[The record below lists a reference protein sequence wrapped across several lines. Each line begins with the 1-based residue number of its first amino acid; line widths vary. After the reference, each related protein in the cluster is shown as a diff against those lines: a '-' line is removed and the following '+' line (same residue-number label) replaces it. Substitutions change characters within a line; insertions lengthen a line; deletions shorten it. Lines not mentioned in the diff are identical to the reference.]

1 MTMPEPQHVYLI
13 PGLFGF
19 AEIGGITY
27 FHHVRELLEERF
39 GTRGVP
45 VVIHDVVTSP
55 TASIRKRA
63 ACVFNSIR
71 NTVAD
76 SSPIHLIGHST
87 GGLDARLFVT
97 PNAALEIETEKLEA
111 LSSRVQTVMTVAT
124 PNYGAPAAAFF
135 SSAMGGQ
142 LLKMISLITIYTM
155 EYGRLPLSLL
165 VEVGRMITR
174 LDDLVGLKDS
184 VLDQL
189 YDELFSEFDAERQDK
204 IKGYLASVRAD
215 NAALGQLT
223 PGGIDLLN
231 AATEDRSGVRYG
243 SVVMR
248 SREPGWK
255 TMRAI
260 GLDPYRQASHI
271 LYRFLHG
278 IGGDR
283 SSRYPTPTPQQASAL
298 VDAYGDVPESDHT
311 DGIVPTRSQ
320 IWGELVCAGNGDH
333 LDVCGHFDDLKHD
346 PPHYDW
352 LATGSGFDRPQ
363 FESLWGSVTDFLLRP
378 SV

>member
-1 MTMPEPQHVYLI
+1 MTEQHHVYLI

-27 FHHVRELLEERF
+27 FHHVRELLEARF
-39 GTRGVP
+39 AAADAS
-45 VVIHDVVTSP
+45 VVIHDVGTSP

-63 ACVFNSIR
+63 ARVYESIR
-71 NTVAD
+71 RTAGD
-76 SSPIHLIGHST
+76 SGPVHLVGHST

-97 PNAALEIETEKLEA
+97 PNAALEIEPHELEA
-111 LSSRVQTVMTVAT
+111 LSSRVRTVVTVAT

-135 SSAMGGQ
+135 SSAMGAQ
-142 LLKMISLITIYTM
+142 LLKMISLTTIYTM
-155 EYGRLPLSLL
+155 EYGKVPLTLL
-165 VEVGRMITR
+165 VEVGGLITR
-174 LDDLVGLKDS
+174 LDDLVGLRGS

-189 YDELFSEFDAERQDK
+189 YDNLLSEFDADRQDK
-204 IKGYLASVRAD
+204 IKGYLESVRGD

-243 SVVMR
+243 CVVMK
-248 SREPGWK
+248 SREPGWG
-255 TMRAI
+255 TMKSI

-278 IGGDR
+278 IGGDENAH
-283 SSRYPTPTPQQASAL
+283 YPTPTPQQARAL
-298 VDAYGDVPESDHT
+298 DDSYEEVPGAAHT

-320 IWGELVCAGNGDH
+320 IWGELVHAGKGDH

-378 SV
+378 ST

>member
-1 MTMPEPQHVYLI
+1 MPEQHHVYLI

-27 FHHVRELLEERF
+27 SHHVHALLERWFEVA
-39 GTRGVP
+39 GVP
-45 VVIHDVVTSP
+45 VVVHDVATSP

-63 ACVFNSIR
+63 ARVFETIR
-71 NTVAD
+71 DTVD
-76 SSPIHLIGHST
+76 DGGPIHLVGHST

-97 PNAALEIETEKLEA
+97 PNAALEVDPRELEA
-111 LSSRVQTVMTVAT
+111 LSSRVRTVVTVAT

-135 SSAMGGQ
+135 SSAMGEQ
-142 LLKMISLITIYTM
+142 LLKMISLTTIYTM
-155 EYGRLPLSLL
+155 EHGKLPLSVLMA
-165 VEVGRMITR
+165 VGRVITR
-174 LDDLVGLKDS
+174 LDDLVGLEGS

-189 YDELFSEFDAERQDK
+189 YDQLFSDFDADKQDK
-204 IKGYLASVRAD
+204 IKSYLKSVRED

-231 AATEDRSGVRYG
+231 AATEDRPGVRYG

-248 SREPGWK
+248 SRQPGWS
-255 TMRAI
+255 TIRSI
-260 GLDPYRQASHI
+260 GWDPYRQASHI
-271 LYRFLHG
+271 LYRFLHA
-278 IGGDR
+278 IGGDE
-283 SSRYPTPTPQQASAL
+283 STRYPTPTPQQADAL
-298 VDAYGDVPESDHT
+298 VDAYGDVPAADHT

-320 IWGELVCAGNGDH
+320 IWGELVCAAQGDH
-333 LDVCGHFDDLKHD
+333 LDVCGHFDDLGHD

-363 FESLWGSVTDFLLRP
+363 FESLWGSATNFMLRP
-378 SV
+378 AS